1 MRTNFIKIVIC
12 SLLLG
17 LNLSCGHNNNQS
29 EGAADATED
38 VSAPSPAAQQNAAS
52 EPAQANTATDTIS
65 KGKTTD

>member
-1 MRTNFIKIVIC
+1 MRTNFIKILIC

-38 VSAPSPAAQQNAAS
+38 VSAPSAAAQQNAAS
-52 EPAQANTATDTIS
+52 EPPQANAPSDTVS
-65 KGKTTD
+65 KGNTAY